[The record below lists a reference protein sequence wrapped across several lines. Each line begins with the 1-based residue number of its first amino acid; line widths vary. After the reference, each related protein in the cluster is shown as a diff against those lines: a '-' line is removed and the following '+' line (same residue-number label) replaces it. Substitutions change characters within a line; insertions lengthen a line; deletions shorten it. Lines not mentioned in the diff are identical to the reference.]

1 MNTIYLSS
9 LTLFVT
15 IFGMGVNTSVV
26 KDLSKAYDQQDWN
39 RYNRIVIVFRRLLL
53 FIGTL
58 GTLAVV
64 VFSPLLSKWS
74 YGDNEHVDEYCFLSL
89 IVFFTLFSQ
98 GFTAVLVSSR
108 RIKVTAMCSLVS
120 SVVSLLISIPFFFFL
135 KLDGIVPGI
144 VFSTIGNCVVTYH
157 FARTVKIEKIVMSI
171 KDTIDISKALVSLG
185 FALVIA
191 SLIGNLTNY
200 LINISI
206 THFGGL
212 SDLGLYGAGMSIT
225 MQAMSFVFSSMASD
239 YFPRLSASMGDK
251 ELMNQTINEQSE
263 IILYLAVPILSVF
276 MIISPLLIRILLSAD
291 FLPVAG
297 FIRIICVGMLMRA
310 ASYALG
316 YASFARGDKKVY
328 LFLEGGYSNF
338 SNLVLSVGMYYLW
351 GLNGL
356 ALSFVVNY
364 SLYYILI
371 RFVDAKRYGY
381 QASNDVNMLI
391 FLSVLLMFSLL
402 AISYLLPKV
411 WYYSIGCVI
420 TLVLCLFYLKA
431 LNAKTG
437 ILKTILYRIQ
447 NQRDSRKGNYIF
459 DEN

>member
-1 MNTIYLSS
+1 MLVGQFCGI
-9 LTLFVT
+9 
-15 IFGMGVNTSVV
+15 TSNIH
-26 KDLSKAYDQQDWN
+26 S
-39 RYNRIVIVFRRLLL
+39 VFL
-53 FIGTL
+53 
-58 GTLAVV
+58 
-64 VFSPLLSKWS
+64 
-74 YGDNEHVDEYCFLSL
+74 
-89 IVFFTLFSQ
+89 
-98 GFTAVLVSSR
+98 
-108 RIKVTAMCSLVS
+108 
-120 SVVSLLISIPFFFFL
+120 FL

-391 FLSVLLMFSLL
+391 FLSVLLMFLLL